1 MTSSNKHQK
10 MLDRKVQRIWQ
21 SFRDV
26 GQEKQTELTGH
37 TFSFHIDD
45 IGAGWEYVH
54 FVLDNEEFGFRISY
68 IGPGVSDFVES
79 MTSLQKTESKDFTWY
94 DEPGEYTW
102 LVSRRDDIVYIETPS
117 GKNNFFLKYEYFRN
131 QILDGYKKGVTG
143 GTAEI

>member
-1 MTSSNKHQK
+1 MNSRNKQQK
-10 MLDRKVQRIWQ
+10 KLDKKMAGIWQ

-26 GQEKQTELTGH
+26 GHEKQGKLIDH

-79 MTSLQKTESKDFTWY
+79 MTSLQKTESTDFTWY

-102 LVSRRDDIVYIETPS
+102 LVSRQDDIVYVEAPTGEES
-117 GKNNFFLKYEYFRN
+117 FFLKYEYFRE
-131 QILDGYKKGVTG
+131 QILDGYKKGVTT
-143 GTAEI
+143 GTAEF